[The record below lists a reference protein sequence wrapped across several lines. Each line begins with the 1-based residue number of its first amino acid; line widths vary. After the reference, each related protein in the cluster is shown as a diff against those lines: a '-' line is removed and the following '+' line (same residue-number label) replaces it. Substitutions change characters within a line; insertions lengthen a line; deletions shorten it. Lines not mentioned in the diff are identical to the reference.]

1 MAMNTFACD
10 MRELNAVYN
19 RVYHRVSYSEDA
31 HQLISEVISDTDTN
45 Y

>member
-19 RVYHRVSYSEDA
+19 RVYHRVTYSEDA
-31 HQLISEVISDTDTN
+31 QQLINEVFN
-45 Y
+45 